1 MHIPSACLLQC
12 KCLHVLEWVP
22 ASLCWQ
28 IVFTANLKIGHF
40 LIDCVAVR
48 RRLAGCSTS
57 SGSASGDLPAAGQ
70 TFSPLNSFFSTSTLS
85 SRWAETPLSGW
96 CPLSTRTPWFSFHR
110 KKSSTRS
117 ASTTAAA
124 TGSVAKVCFSFFSF
138 FVSTI
143 FLWRCLSLCCWQ
155 DWCWLW
161 CLCVRGT
168 LYIEISRTSC
178 LVCLPLSRNCSS
190 LGIFALSSLEKGPR
204 EKEYFLRHC
213 PNPPPLP
220 LPNWGK
226 FVHFSKTPKAST

>member
-1 MHIPSACLLQC
+1 MLQYAGDSRAAQ
-12 KCLHVLEWVP
+12 LHLDLHQETCRQRVR
-22 ASLCWQ
+22 
-28 IVFTANLKIGHF
+28 HF
-40 LIDCVAVR
+40 LPSI
-48 RRLAGCSTS
+48 L
-57 SGSASGDLPAAGQ
+57 
-70 TFSPLNSFFSTSTLS
+70 FFSTSTLS

-168 LYIEISRTSC
+168 LYIEINRTSC

-190 LGIFALSSLEKGPR
+190 LGIFALSSIGKGPR
-204 EKEYFLRHC
+204 EKECFFFRHS
-213 PNPPPLP
+213 PNSPLF
-220 LPNWGK
+220 PNSGNGK
-226 FVHFSKTPKAST
+226 RQKHWHKQHFKAKTT

>member
-1 MHIPSACLLQC
+1 MSAGVFVLANSLYC
-12 KCLHVLEWVP
+12 KFE
-22 ASLCWQ
+22 
-28 IVFTANLKIGHF
+28 NLGHF

-57 SGSASGDLPAAGQ
+57 SRSSPGDLPAAGQ
-70 TFSPLNSFFSTSTLS
+70 RFPPLNSFFSTSTLS

-96 CPLSTRTPWFSFHR
+96 CPPSTRTPWFSFHR

-138 FVSTI
+138 FVSPI

-190 LGIFALSSLEKGPR
+190 LGIFALSSIGKGPR
-204 EKEYFLRHC
+204 EKECFFFRHC
-213 PNPPPLP
+213 PNSPPLP
-220 LPNWGK
+220 QFGQVCSL
-226 FVHFSKTPKAST
+226 F